1 MKSLALF
8 PSIGLALYTL
18 CVTAQQP
25 AAPSLTLTDAE
36 RIALQQNPHIS
47 VGRLLSLAQTQTV
60 REARSAEM
68 PQSVANLTA
77 VDAHYNGR
85 ISAGLLNNPSV
96 YDRAA
101 GGLSVSQLITDFGRT
116 RNLVNSAQSQSAAQA
131 DRLRATTADIV
142 LAVDEAFYQA
152 LSSQKLVEVA
162 ESTVAARQATADQVS
177 ALTAAKL
184 KSTLDLSF
192 ANVQLAQAQLL
203 LLDVRNSAAASM
215 TRLNALLGSE
225 SNIQYLLTD
234 DGGTPAAPPQ
244 DSEALVQLALQQ
256 RPDLLAL
263 NEDAAAA
270 RQFASAEH
278 DLNRPTIS
286 ALATAGG
293 APVRSDQFLS
303 SWYGAAGVNM
313 SIPVFNGFLFSA
325 RSKEADLRARA
336 AQEDVRSLRETI
348 AGDVRTAV
356 LDAQTS
362 FERIS
367 VTTQLLAQARESL
380 DLAQTRYKLGLSS
393 IVELEQAQLALTQAQ
408 IDAVNAH
415 LHYLTALSVIRYQT
429 GQ

>member
-1 MKSLALF
+1 MKSLTLF
-8 PSIGLALYTL
+8 PSIGLALCAL

-25 AAPSLTLTDAE
+25 AAPSLTLADAE

-47 VGRLLSLAQTQTV
+47 VGRLLSLAQMQTV

-77 VDAHYNGR
+77 VDAHRNGR

-116 RNLVNSAQSQSAAQA
+116 RNLVHSAQSQSAAQA
-131 DRLRATTADIV
+131 DRLRATSADIV

-152 LSSQKLVEVA
+152 LSSQKVVEVA
-162 ESTVAARQATADQVS
+162 TSTVASRQATADQVS

-192 ANVQLAQAQLL
+192 ANVQLAQARLL
-203 LLDVRNSAAASM
+203 LLDARNAAAASM
-215 TRLNALLGSE
+215 TQLNALLGSE
-225 SNIQYLLTD
+225 ANLQYTLSEDPT
-234 DGGTPAAPPQ
+234 TEPAPPQ
-244 DSEALVQLALQQ
+244 DDEALVQLALKQ

-263 NEDAAAA
+263 NENAAAA
-270 RQFASAEH
+270 RQFASAER
-278 DLNRPTIS
+278 DLSRPTIS
-286 ALATAGG
+286 ALAATGG
-293 APVRSDQFLS
+293 APIRSDEFTS
-303 SWYGAAGVNM
+303 SWYGAAGVNL

-325 RSKEADLRARA
+325 RAREADLRARA
-336 AQEDVRSLRETI
+336 AQEDVRGLRETI

-356 LDAQTS
+356 LNAQTA
-362 FERIS
+362 FERIA
-367 VTTQLLAQARESL
+367 VTLQLQSEASQAL
-380 DLAQTRYKLGLSS
+380 DLAQTRYELGLSS
-393 IVELEQAQLALTQAQ
+393 IVELEQAQLALTQAE
-408 IDAVNAH
+408 IDAANAH